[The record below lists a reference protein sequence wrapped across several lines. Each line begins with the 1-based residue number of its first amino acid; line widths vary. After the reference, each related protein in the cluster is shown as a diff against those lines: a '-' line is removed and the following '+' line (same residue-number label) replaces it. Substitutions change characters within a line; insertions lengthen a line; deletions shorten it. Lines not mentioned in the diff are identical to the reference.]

1 MHELMP
7 DGGVIRKLWL
17 HEAHIYRD
25 HLLRLDTASRRSRFG
40 GAVSDD
46 HIRRHVDDS
55 IMLDA
60 VIHGF
65 FVDGV
70 LRGAAE
76 LRPIG
81 SRFSGEAEAA
91 FSVEKAWQSHGVGS
105 ELLSRTLLVARNRG
119 VKFLRMLCL
128 AENRRMQQLARKFD
142 ADLRFDFGSVIGEVT
157 APRPT
162 PISVVREAL
171 TDSFSVANAMLDAQT
186 RFFKPT

>member
-7 DGGVIRKLWL
+7 DGGVIRKLWI
-17 HEAHIYRD
+17 HEARRYRD
-25 HLLRLDTASRRSRFG
+25 HLLRLDKASRRSRFG

-46 HIRRHVDDS
+46 RIRRHVDGS

-81 SRFSGEAEAA
+81 ARFSGEAEAA
-91 FSVEKAWQSHGVGS
+91 FSVEKPWQSHGVGS
-105 ELLSRTLLVARNRG
+105 ELLARTLLVARNRG
-119 VKFLRMLCL
+119 IKFLRMHCL

-171 TDSFSVANAMLDAQT
+171 SDGFGVTNALLDAQT